1 MSIAVVFA
9 VLGTNEGIF
18 SSLSYQTAIGAG
30 WILLAIVDV
39 SFFRPSSGHK
49 IGTFDD
55 STWTRQILWLLCLTA
70 DDDTRLSL
78 VFSSYAGDS
87 PTGRTHS
94 MRQSRRAS
102 SALAISNPSA
112 SDLHSHGTHHIAT
125 GNTYASGGQGYGPG
139 SAKTRISMQSGNSH
153 IMPGVGMGVGSPNMG
168 SLNGSNEMAM
178 QSQQSLPQQPAGAQ
192 PQPSAGQ
199 PAEQQ
204 TSAEQM
210 QPKRAKALYGYTAS
224 PDDANEIGFS
234 KGEVLDILDSSGKW
248 FSARKQDGT
257 QGIVPRC
264 VTSLTILAWT
274 LADEQAVV
282 IIFNFFKC
290 FFEFAMQSRHTS
302 KENEWLNASPVA
314 VCIAVRL
321 LSLMALPAFCRPN
334 RVTSS
339 RQCAATL
346 KWSCCN
352 GQLSEAAYNY
362 ISILDDSIHRDVYVG
377 KAGGKFARRSIAARL
392 PISGGSE
399 LAFVSTG
406 WTYWSGKETSI

>member
-1 MSIAVVFA
+1 MNKHVYSSAVSERAPPFVSRLQQSSSRGKERTSKTSLQAARARRESSFDPHKARWKFRSAGTEQGMARRHGSKGFDVVGVLSNIPIVISFIIAFVAWWTAFVGQVIYEHKYDERHGSGSSVGVAWFGIFLQAVLIGALFCVLAAGTLETYRFQLTAFMSIAVVFA

-30 WILLAIVDV
+30 WILLAIVD
-39 SFFRPSSGHK
+39 
-49 IGTFDD
+49 
-55 STWTRQILWLLCLTA
+55 ILWLLCLTA

-257 QGIVPRC
+257 QGIVP
-264 VTSLTILAWT
+264 SNYL
-274 LADEQAVV
+274 Q
-282 IIFNFFKC
+282 
-290 FFEFAMQSRHTS
+290 
-302 KENEWLNASPVA
+302 
-314 VCIAVRL
+314 L
-321 LSLMALPAFCRPN
+321 L
-334 RVTSS
+334 
-339 RQCAATL
+339 
-346 KWSCCN
+346 
-352 GQLSEAAYNY
+352 
-362 ISILDDSIHRDVYVG
+362 
-377 KAGGKFARRSIAARL
+377 
-392 PISGGSE
+392 
-399 LAFVSTG
+399 
-406 WTYWSGKETSI
+406 